1 MPIFLSYPCNRISLN
16 HVLGNINVPLI
27 SLITLESVVLSF
39 SVRIRWSVPM
49 THTHRDRS
57 FIGSVLYKD
66 VNFLRSSTYLPVLFS
81 YSSFPSY
88 PLHLQPL
95 SQHTHT
101 EFCVLLLQEKAKKR
115 KKYPRTACLLAFVF
129 QKFSGREVGDLSWLV
144 RQRQRFWTSRFSED
158 LGSQGPWRRQSV
170 GRKELSWGLGKMK
183 PRHLCSPPHHKGPH
197 RGSGRWP
204 VPPKPSEAGL
214 CISVTVKSHRW
225 DQVTEIEF
233 FASGEIWGLK
243 MF

>member
-27 SLITLESVVLSF
+27 SLITVESVVLSF

-101 EFCVLLLQEKAKKR
+101 PSSVFSCFKKRLKRERNIPVQPVSLLLFFRSLVEEKW
-115 KKYPRTACLLAFVF
+115 
-129 QKFSGREVGDLSWLV
+129 G
-144 RQRQRFWTSRFSED
+144 TSLDWWDSDRDFGH
-158 LGSQGPWRRQSV
+158 LGSQKTWEVKVHGDGKVLEGKSCHGGW
-170 GRKELSWGLGKMK
+170 GRWNPGT
-183 PRHLCSPPHHKGPH
+183 CAPHHTTKAHIGDLEGDLCHPNLV
-197 RGSGRWP
+197 RLVSAFRWLWNP
-204 VPPKPSEAGL
+204 TNE
-214 CISVTVKSHRW
+214 TR
-225 DQVTEIEF
+225 
-233 FASGEIWGLK
+233 
-243 MF
+243 